1 MRIIPLSLFHYNQ
14 ADRELVADISDLGPN
29 PFWQVYC
36 DAIDQGIT
44 ILSHHTGTQAT
55 FVVYHVE
62 VREGDVLYWDLKP
75 IATTLKYAPSV
86 ADLRIR
92 IYND

>member
-1 MRIIPLSLFHYNQ
+1 MNIIPLSRFHYNQ
-14 ADRELVADISDLGPN
+14 ADLELVADISDLGPN
-29 PFWQVYC
+29 AFHQVYP
-36 DAIDQGIT
+36 DAIDLGVT
-44 ILSHHTGTQAT
+44 IHSHHTGTQAT

-75 IATTLKYAPSV
+75 TGSARLINPE
-86 ADLRIR
+86 LRIR